1 MRLRHNTALY
11 VFLLL
16 SAFISTDACRHEPES
31 APASL
36 TVLLRWSP
44 SHGGQTQEQVVTGIR
59 WCLSFLGASLPA
71 SQDKQLFYWKTNSL
85 LQVNLEKAGFSEEAK
100 RVWQK
105 LVTRF
110 KESGEYTE
118 KGGLEIGRF
127 VMLTLNSSNHYYALT
142 GTSNNYQSFRNRY
155 SFEPK
160 KAAVIES
167 EVSKKHRII
176 EFPGDSSIAKTAYIA
191 HEVDGSVI
199 SGTYSPVEFEVMDI
213 MSNGQLRFG
222 IYNTNGQ
229 QVPAS
234 DSTKS
239 NAGKPAKCLWCHEV
253 NILQPFTA
261 VTSVPGFYSPEEFKN
276 KVLGRKTV
284 LENQRLLL
292 TNSSLDYNK
301 KQDHTQMELLYISFM
316 EPSAERLS
324 KEWGK
329 TVNEVQQILSGLP
342 THIHSEFPFLG
353 TLYDRNDVDPLSP
366 YNYLRVPES
375 AREVSAYEPNFIY

>member
-1 MRLRHNTALY
+1 
-11 VFLLL
+11 VF
-16 SAFISTDACRHEPES
+16 I
-31 APASL
+31 
-36 TVLLRWSP
+36 
-44 SHGGQTQEQVVTGIR
+44 I
-59 WCLSFLGASLPA
+59 LGASLPA